1 MSKKSHIAL
10 ILSLAILSSCAKVEM
25 TPAGQKAVVF
35 SVGSYVPQTKASSLL
50 NSDDNITS
58 FSSRGFLHAEGVQ
71 DPQDFFGPDGETI
84 RWNASNTE
92 WVPSHDYFW
101 PKSDISYVN
110 FVSWRGG
117 NPSLTYTKTDDKWGA
132 NLSWSNITVATTD
145 NILWADVAWRYNDN
159 AKTYLFD
166 GVKEGVP
173 TLFHHSLSQLSFQAR
188 LSKASEGGVSW
199 TVTVTGMRVTNIRN
213 TGSLSMTNTDPEARQ
228 VQPWTFT
235 GWAELSGNQT
245 LEPASPLSVSLE
257 TDTAKEMLG
266 WQTVLPQ
273 TVLDN
278 MTLTVNFNV
287 TTTYNLGGGNTKTI
301 TEAASASCSLTK
313 FTEITQWQMN
323 KRYIYTVAI
332 NPDSKII
339 TIIPVETDWTIEP
352 EYTLTIE

>member
-1 MSKKSHIAL
+1 MSKKLHIAI
-10 ILSLAILSSCAKVEM
+10 ILSLVALSACTKVEM
-25 TPAGQKAVVF
+25 IPAQQKAVVF
-35 SVGSYVPQTKASSLL
+35 SVGSYVPQTKVSSLL
-50 NSDDNITS
+50 NADDTITS
-58 FSSRGFLHAEGVQ
+58 FSSHGFLHAEGV
-71 DPQDFFGPDGETI
+71 DEPQDFFGSDGETI
-84 RWNASNTE
+84 SWNAGSTE
-92 WVPSHDYFW
+92 WAPSHDYFW

-117 NPSLTYTKTDDKWGA
+117 NPTLSYTKSGEKWGA
-132 NLSWSNITVATTD
+132 SLSWNTTVTTSD
-145 NILWADVAWRYNDN
+145 NILWADMAWRYNDN
-159 AKTYLFD
+159 AKTYLLD

-188 LSKASEGGVSW
+188 QSKASEGGVSW
-199 TVTVTGMRVTNIRN
+199 TITVTGMKVTNIRN
-213 TGSLSMTNTDPEARQ
+213 TGTLTLTNTDPEARQ
-228 VQPWTFT
+228 TQPWTFT

-257 TDTAKEMLG
+257 TDTAKELLG

-323 KRYIYTVAI
+323 KRYIYIVSI
-332 NPDSKII
+332 NPDSKKI
-339 TIIPVETDWTIEP
+339 TIIPVEKDWTIEP
-352 EYTLTIE
+352 EYTLTVE